1 MMEKKKL
8 DRLFQEKFRD
18 FEEMPPEQVWSDLE
32 AKLRQKKKRRI
43 IPFWYQVSGV
53 AALLVLGL
61 VIWQTL
67 DTGSVKVPDAV
78 VEQNPQPEQD
88 STFTNPDAV
97 AVENQSS
104 EASEST
110 EGVSSEPKNEKTGN
124 QMKPVSGSQ
133 LVQTEAQRAR
143 SSKGSET
150 RVASRGRNESEGR
163 NESGVPGASNLNAS
177 GVRGESVSTNERS
190 AVAQT
195 DAPSD
200 KKETTPDAIANRE
213 TQSGNRKELENTS
226 DPSAQKPLTIN
237 PATELAVVQ
246 APTAEPQPDSTAI
259 ATVEPNA
266 LEELLHEKEN
276 KVTADG
282 QKINRWQVT
291 SSVAPIYFSSAS
303 NGSPVDSRFESN
315 NKTYKPSVSYGV
327 GAQYAISKRLSV
339 RSGVNSV
346 ALEYSTNDLMFYQTP
361 DATPLANIKTNAQGS
376 IIQIEPN
383 TGPMTLA
390 ARSMGKRTFEGVL
403 NQRTSYIEVPVEMSY
418 KLIDRQFGI
427 NLIGGFSSLFLNENR
442 ISLESENMNMTIGEA
457 ENLNDLH
464 FSTNLG
470 IGFSYRFLKAFE
482 ANFNPMFKY
491 QINTFSDNSGNF
503 KPYFFGLY
511 TGVSYRF

>member
-1 MMEKKKL
+1 MEKKKL

-18 FEEMPPEQVWSDLE
+18 FEVTPPEQVWSDIE
-32 AKLRQKKKRRI
+32 AELRKKKKRRI
-43 IPFWYQVSGV
+43 MPLWYQLSGV

-61 VIWQTL
+61 VIWQTVEM
-67 DTGSVKVPDAV
+67 GSVKGPDAV
-78 VEQNPQPEQD
+78 VEQNSQTESD
-88 STFTNPDAV
+88 SISNPDAV
-97 AVENQSS
+97 VVEDQL
-104 EASEST
+104 
-110 EGVSSEPKNEKTGN
+110 NEKPASSGDLLNSPDVESGNRLKTGSDN
-124 QMKPVSGSQ
+124 Q
-133 LVQTEAQRAR
+133 LVQMESNRGR
-143 SSKGSET
+143 SSKGSGT
-150 RVASRGRNESEGR
+150 RVPSGVRNESEVR

-177 GVRGESVSTNERS
+177 GIRGESVSVSERS
-190 AVAQT
+190 VVAQNAT
-195 DAPSD
+195 PSD

-213 TQSGNRKELENTS
+213 TPSEKQKELENS
-226 DPSAQKPLTIN
+226 NDPSAQKPLTIN

-246 APTAEPQPDSTAI
+246 TQTAEPQPDSTAI

-303 NGSPVDSRFESN
+303 NGSPVDARFESN
-315 NKTYKPSVSYGV
+315 NKTYKPSVSFGV
-327 GAQYAISKRLSV
+327 GAQYAINKRLSV

-361 DATPLANIKTNAQGS
+361 DATPLANIKTNTQGS

-390 ARSMGKRTFEGVL
+390 ARAMGKRTFEGVL

-418 KLIDRQFGI
+418 KLLDKQFGI

-491 QINTFSDNSGNF
+491 QINTYSDNSGNF

-511 TGVSYRF
+511 TGVSYKF

>member
-1 MMEKKKL
+1 MEKKKL

-18 FEEMPPEQVWSDLE
+18 FEVTPPEQVWSDIE
-32 AKLRQKKKRRI
+32 AELRKKKKRRI
-43 IPFWYQVSGV
+43 MPLWYQLSGV
-53 AALLVLGL
+53 AALLLLGL
-61 VIWQTL
+61 VIWQTV
-67 DTGSVKVPDAV
+67 DTSSTKGPDAV
-78 VEQNPQPEQD
+78 VEQNSQTESD
-88 STFTNPDAV
+88 SISNPDAV
-97 AVENQSS
+97 VVEDQLYEKPASS
-104 EASEST
+104 GDLLNSPDVES
-110 EGVSSEPKNEKTGN
+110 GNRLKTGSDN
-124 QMKPVSGSQ
+124 Q
-133 LVQTEAQRAR
+133 LVQTESNRGG
-143 SSKGSET
+143 SSKGSGT
-150 RVASRGRNESEGR
+150 RVALSVR
-163 NESGVPGASNLNAS
+163 NESGVRGKSDVPGASTLNET
-177 GVRGESVSTNERS
+177 GVRGESVSIAERS
-190 AVAQT
+190 AVAQNAT
-195 DAPSD
+195 PSD

-213 TQSGNRKELENTS
+213 TPSEKQKELENS
-226 DPSAQKPLTIN
+226 NDPSAQKPLTIN

-246 APTAEPQPDSTAI
+246 TQTAEPQPDSTAI

-303 NGSPVDSRFESN
+303 NGSPVDARFESN
-315 NKTYKPSVSYGV
+315 NKTYKPSVSFGV
-327 GAQYAISKRLSV
+327 GAQYAINKRLSV

-361 DATPLANIKTNAQGS
+361 DATPLANIKTNTQGS

-390 ARSMGKRTFEGVL
+390 ARAMGKRTFEGVL

-418 KLIDRQFGI
+418 KLVDKQFGI

-491 QINTFSDNSGNF
+491 QINTYSDNSGNF

-511 TGVSYRF
+511 TGVSYKF